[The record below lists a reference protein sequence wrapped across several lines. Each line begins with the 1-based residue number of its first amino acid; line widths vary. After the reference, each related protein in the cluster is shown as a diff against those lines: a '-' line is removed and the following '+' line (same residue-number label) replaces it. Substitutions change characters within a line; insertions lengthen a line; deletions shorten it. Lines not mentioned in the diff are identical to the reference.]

1 MPKGSDGRPSCPR
14 ATAEPVDALER
25 LIGELARLPGVG
37 RKTAGR
43 LAYHLLQQPADR
55 MPALAAALRDVAER
69 VHPCARCGAPTE
81 DEECHICRDPR
92 RDRTVICVV
101 EEPSAVAVLERA
113 GAFRGVYVVLGGRL
127 SPLEGIGPEALR
139 IGLLSR
145 RIDDGGVSE
154 VILATNS
161 SLEGEATATYLQQ
174 LLGRHA
180 GIRVSRLARGLPV
193 GGELEYVDGVTLSH
207 ALTAR
212 EAL

>member
-1 MPKGSDGRPSCPR
+1 M
-14 ATAEPVDALER
+14 DALER

-37 RKTAGR
+37 QKTAGR

-55 MPALAAALRDVAER
+55 MPTLAQALQDVAER
-69 VHPCARCGAPTE
+69 VHPCASCGAPTE
-81 DEECHICRDPR
+81 DEECRICRDPR
-92 RDRTVICVV
+92 RDRSLVCVV

-113 GAFRGVYVVLGGRL
+113 GVFRGVYVVLGGRL
-127 SPLEGIGPEALR
+127 SPLEGIGPDALR
-139 IGLLSR
+139 IGLLTR
-145 RIDDGGVSE
+145 RVEAGGVLE

-174 LLGRHA
+174 VLGRHEA
-180 GIRVSRLARGLPV
+180 VRVSRLARGLPV
-193 GGELEYVDGVTLSH
+193 GGELEYVDGVTLTH